1 VAFLSKEA
9 AMGPLT
15 ITTVRTAKDEMRFIK
30 FLWDIYRDDPNWV
43 APLIMDRKKLI
54 NRKKN
59 PFYKHSDMELFLAER
74 DGKIVG
80 RIGAIVNH
88 NHNKEHGDKVGFFG
102 FFECINDQQV
112 ANSLFDEAK
121 KFVVSKGM
129 TAMRGPANPSVN
141 DEYGLLVDGFDGP
154 PVVLMTY
161 NPPYYAA
168 LIEGYGLKKEKDL
181 YAYLLAQATV
191 YSERMTR
198 FNEVVKQ
205 REQITFRG
213 VNMKDFDGEVKRI
226 KEVYNKAWSRNWG
239 AVPMTDE
246 EFDALAA
253 DLKQVIV
260 PELIIMAESKG
271 ELIGFALSLPDINV
285 PLKFNKSGGLLTGLY
300 HLMTK
305 KKLIDL
311 VRIIVLGVVPEHQRS
326 GAAGAL
332 FYETARVAKGLGYG
346 YGEASW
352 VLEDN
357 IMMNRAAEMMNG
369 KRYRTYRIYQM
380 DVA

>member
-1 VAFLSKEA
+1 MGSLS
-9 AMGPLT
+9 
-15 ITTVRTAKDEMRFIK
+15 ITTVKSSTDEKRFIK

-43 APLIMDRKKLI
+43 PPLMMDRKKLI
-54 NRKKN
+54 DRKKN
-59 PFYKHSDMELFLAER
+59 PFYQHSDMELFLAER

-102 FFECINDQQV
+102 FFECIDDQQV
-112 ANSLFDEAK
+112 ANALLDAAK
-121 KFVVSKGM
+121 RFLLSHGM

-141 DEYGLLVDGFDGP
+141 DEYGLLVEGFDSP
-154 PVVLMTY
+154 PTVLMTY
-161 NPPYYAA
+161 NPSYYAK

-181 YAYLLAQATV
+181 YAYLLSQETV

-213 VNMKDFDGEVKRI
+213 VNMKDFDNEVKRI
-226 KEVYNKAWSRNWG
+226 KDVYNRAWSRNWG
-239 AVPMTDE
+239 AVPMTDA

-285 PLKFNKSGGLLTGLY
+285 PLKFNKSGGLLMGLY

-311 VRIIVLGVVPEHQRS
+311 VRVIVLGVVPEHQRS

-332 FYETARVAKGLGYG
+332 FFETARKARAIGYR

-357 IMMNRAAEMMNG
+357 VMMNRAAEMMNG
-369 KRYRTYRIYQM
+369 KRYKTYRIYQM
-380 DVA
+380 DIV

>member
-1 VAFLSKEA
+1 MAS
-9 AMGPLT
+9 LT
-15 ITTVRTAKDEMRFIK
+15 ISVVHSAKDEMRFIK

-54 NRKKN
+54 SRKKN
-59 PFYKHSDMELFLAER
+59 PFYKHSDLELFLAER

-112 ANSLFDEAK
+112 ANALFDAAK

-141 DEYGLLVDGFDGP
+141 DEYGLLTDGFDGSP
-154 PVVLMTY
+154 TVMMTY

-168 LIEGYGLKKEKDL
+168 LVEGYGLKKEKDL
-181 YAYLLAQATV
+181 YAYLLAQKTV

-205 REQITFRG
+205 REKITFRG

-285 PLKFNKSGGLLTGLY
+285 PLKFNKSGGLLTGFY

-311 VRIIVLGVVPEHQRS
+311 VRVIVLGVVPEHQRS

-332 FYETARVAKGLGYG
+332 FYETARVAKGLGYR